1 MHARKEGVR
10 DAWEGGIKRGSE
22 RKRNKLTVNTVSEA
36 EATLRSLCGVLLV
49 SQLCETV
56 MF

>member
-10 DAWEGGIKRGSE
+10 GAWEGGIRRGSE
-22 RKRNKLTVNTVSEA
+22 RRRNKLTLNTVSEA
-36 EATLRSLCGVLLV
+36 EATLWSLCGVLPV
-49 SQLCETV
+49 NQLCETV